1 MKQSRPV
8 GGQFPHLSQFQCS
21 VPVKRDSS
29 DLEEA
34 AATATAGGV
43 SPLRMMVRLSGS
55 GRDDNFVSYEGERSF
70 AVANDTP
77 PFRKARKDGP
87 PAVSK
92 GTRAPATATERRFPA
107 GMTNKTRRGHSKS
120 RREEV
125 RVQPQQ
131 KRRSPALITSKN
143 KKGHP
148 QSRREEVG
156 VQPQQNA
163 DSLRE

>member
-43 SPLRMMVRLSGS
+43 SPLRMTVRLSGS
-55 GRDDNFVSYEGERSF
+55 GQDDNFVSYEGERSF

-77 PFRKARKDGP
+77 SFRKARKDGP

-92 GTRAPATATERRFPA
+92 GTRARAAATERRFPA
-107 GMTNKTRRGHSKS
+107 GMTNK
-120 RREEV
+120 
-125 RVQPQQ
+125 
-131 KRRSPALITSKN
+131 N
-143 KKGHP
+143 KKGP
-148 QSRREEVG
+148 LAISKERNRRATATETQIPCGNDKQRVDPYRKQIT
-156 VQPQQNA
+156 VQGTCSPVPLA
-163 DSLRE
+163 